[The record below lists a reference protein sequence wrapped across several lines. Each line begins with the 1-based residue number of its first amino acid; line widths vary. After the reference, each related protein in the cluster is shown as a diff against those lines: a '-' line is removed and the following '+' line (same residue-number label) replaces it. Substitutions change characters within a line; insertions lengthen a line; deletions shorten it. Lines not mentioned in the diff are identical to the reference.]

1 MTGADY
7 GNFANASALKA
18 ALLENYDL
26 TQPPPRAN
34 STRGVVVRVQF
45 ALQQFTQLDTT
56 NQRITFFAWWRHY
69 WVDPRLAWNPDDWGG
84 VTELQFVGAGEQ
96 QDAWQP
102 DTIIYEVTTCVEIK
116 FRTPHAIDAMSS
128 P

>member
-1 MTGADY
+1 MPRGLALVCLVAAARAAGPVGLALTGADY
-7 GNFANASALKA
+7 GNFENATALKA

-56 NQRITFFAWWRHY
+56 NQRITFFA
-69 WVDPRLAWNPDDWGG
+69 
-84 VTELQFVGAGEQ
+84 
-96 QDAWQP
+96 
-102 DTIIYEVTTCVEIK
+102 
-116 FRTPHAIDAMSS
+116 
-128 P
+128 

>member
-1 MTGADY
+1 MVFLAAALVFLATHVDAAGPVGLALTGADY
-7 GNFANASALKA
+7 GAFANATALKA

-34 STRGVVVRVQF
+34 STRGVVVNVQF

-84 VTELQFVGAGEQ
+84 VTDLLNWVVQAQ
-96 QDAWQP
+96 
-102 DTIIYEVTTCVEIK
+102 Y
-116 FRTPHAIDAMSS
+116 
-128 P
+128 

>member
-1 MTGADY
+1 MYNDHDGMIFVSDRSEVVRVDGCRSAARLDLDH
-7 GNFANASALKA
+7 NFANASALKA

-56 NQRITFFAWWRHY
+56 NQRITFFIAFCQN
-69 WVDPRLAWNPDDWGG
+69 RLD
-84 VTELQFVGAGEQ
+84 L
-96 QDAWQP
+96 
-102 DTIIYEVTTCVEIK
+102 
-116 FRTPHAIDAMSS
+116 
-128 P
+128 